1 METLL
6 TAILQAWVSP
16 LGFTISLGVMALFIY
31 GIYRWVKAPR
41 KAKAGGEEHF
51 TGQPPASAAR

>member
-1 METLL
+1 MET
-6 TAILQAWVSP
+6 ILSLYNTVIASP
-16 LGFTISLGVMALFIY
+16 IGGMTTLVILAVFGY
-31 GIYRWVKAPR
+31 GLYRWVKAPR